1 MDTQKPKSVD
11 YCSMGKKIQ
20 KFRKE
25 KGWTQEFLSE
35 QCGISSTNL
44 SHIERGKT
52 KPSIETLVKIANCL
66 EVSIDSLLCDSLTT
80 AAMPIFRNKISIALE
95 SYSELEIRILS
106 DVLDIAKE
114 IIQKHTT

>member
-1 MDTQKPKSVD
+1 MDIKKSNSVD
-11 YCSMGKKIQ
+11 YILLGKQIR

-25 KGWTQEFLSE
+25 KGWTQAYLGEK
-35 QCGISSTNL
+35 CGITSTNL

-52 KPSIETLVKIANCL
+52 KPSIDTLVKIANCL

-80 AAMPIFRNKISIALE
+80 AAMPIFKNKISIALE
-95 SYSELEIRILS
+95 RYSELEIRVLS

-114 IIQKHTT
+114 IIQKHIT